1 MKRAHPR
8 MVSRVLICTD
18 DSRCP
23 EPARE
28 LPEGSRSALEAR
40 LNWRKKGDKM
50 KKLFLLFT
58 SMLLLL
64 ALPLG
69 AQTPTSQQ
77 IKVFVTAYSINAAAI
92 ATFQGCTIGDTGCS
106 TQMGIC
112 DETGSCHYYRAG
124 NHVFTFY
131 FVRNGGTEAGS
142 TTAVANANIQI
153 AVQ

>member
-1 MKRAHPR
+1 
-8 MVSRVLICTD
+8 
-18 DSRCP
+18 
-23 EPARE
+23 
-28 LPEGSRSALEAR
+28 
-40 LNWRKKGDKM
+40 M
-50 KKLFLLFT
+50 KKFLLLVT
-58 SMLLLL
+58 SMLVLL

-92 ATFQGCTIGDTGCS
+92 STFQGCITGDAGCS
-106 TQMGIC
+106 TQLGIC

-131 FVRNGGTEAGS
+131 FVHNGGTKAGL